1 MIGVFA
7 YVMPKVVK
15 TVGGVVA
22 GRFVFSAFKLLYEKY
37 FPILQAKLTA
47 FSSVADQALDGS
59 TIAQMTLQDFR
70 WFDLLN
76 YVLPIPE
83 TINTLA
89 YFIPALVTV
98 YVCKFVFRILN
109 VWMNGVLSIV
119 KGG

>member
-1 MIGVFA
+1 MIGLFA

-15 TVGGVVA
+15 TVGGIVA
-22 GRFVFSAFKLLYEKY
+22 GRFVFSAFKMLYEKY

-47 FSSVADQALDGS
+47 FSAVSDQAFDGG

-70 WFDLLN
+70 WFDLVN
-76 YVLPIPE
+76 YILPIPE

-98 YVCKFVFRILN
+98 YVVKFVFRVLN
-109 VWMNGVLSIV
+109 FWINGVLSLV

>member
-1 MIGVFA
+1 MIGLFA

-15 TVGGVVA
+15 TIGGVVA
-22 GRFVFSAFKLLYEKY
+22 GWFVFMAFKVVYEKY
-37 FPILQAKLTA
+37 FPILQAKLVA
-47 FSSVADQALDGS
+47 FSSVADQAFDGS
-59 TIAQMTLQDFR
+59 TVAQMTLQDFR
-70 WFDLLN
+70 WFDLVN

-98 YVCKFVFRILN
+98 YVCKFVFRIFN
-109 VWMNGVLSIV
+109 FWINGVLSIV